1 MIKIN
6 IKRDKEDNIQRFIVK
21 GHAGFSEY
29 GSDIVCAG
37 VSAIAYTAVGAMK
50 NMVGKCNYVEKNGY
64 MECTVPEGISDEK
77 KKIANIIL
85 EAAVIGFKQIE
96 FSYREYVSVSDK
108 EV

>member
-1 MIKIN
+1 MQLCRK
-6 IKRDKEDNIQRFIVK
+6 DGD
-21 GHAGFSEY
+21 
-29 GSDIVCAG
+29 
-37 VSAIAYTAVGAMK
+37 
-50 NMVGKCNYVEKNGY
+50 